1 MESFANMIPQKAT
14 VIREGETFL
23 IMSKN
28 LVVGDLVEIKF
39 GDTIPA
45 DVRIIQSQ
53 GFRVVLQ
60 HLLLLSVTYYEIIV
74 RLTTLA

>member
-1 MESFANMIPQKAT
+1 MESFANMIPQKAI
-14 VIREGETFL
+14 VIRDGETFL
-23 IMSKN
+23 IMSKD

-53 GFRVVLQ
+53 GFRVVCSYLTPLSY
-60 HLLLLSVTYYEIIV
+60 LLRNCY
-74 RLTTLA
+74 

>member
-1 MESFANMIPQKAT
+1 MIPQKAT
-14 VIREGETFL
+14 VIRDGETFL

-28 LVVGDLVEIKF
+28 LVVGDLVEMKF

-53 GFRVVLQ
+53 GFRVVFFHISGSSQLPTTK
-60 HLLLLSVTYYEIIV
+60 LLLG
-74 RLTTLA
+74 

>member
-14 VIREGETFL
+14 VIRDGETFL

-28 LVVGDLVEIKF
+28 LVVGDLVEMKF

-53 GFRVVLQ
+53 GFRVVF
-60 HLLLLSVTYYEIIV
+60 
-74 RLTTLA
+74 